1 MPALGGL
8 LFAVMNKTTT
18 SRANVGPAPLR
29 RTVGTFARSVLG
41 RCGYRVVRI
50 DLPDHAPAENSG
62 VFFPTG
68 ENRRGWTFPSDWDGP
83 DRQWLPVLKTL
94 YTRPASWP
102 ASISPEGGS
111 FLYWLVRNVQPR
123 QVIEI
128 GTCVGASTIWMA
140 AAMRANGGGV
150 LHTFDDFQIPRDP
163 RLAAAPLFQDRR
175 NTVEAR
181 IRSAGLGDLVR
192 FHVGDSK
199 KQVPAA
205 YEQLRTGGNVQ
216 FAFIDGDHSFEGVLG
231 DLLAVEPV
239 LEPGGYVVLHDVF
252 PEVCGVE
259 GPRQLL
265 DKLKRLT
272 KVEYR
277 WCEIY
282 TSPQNYGLAVLRRV
296 P

>member
-1 MPALGGL
+1 M
-8 LFAVMNKTTT
+8 
-18 SRANVGPAPLR
+18 
-29 RTVGTFARSVLG
+29 LG
-41 RCGYRVVRI
+41 RCGYRVVKI
-50 DLPDHAPAENSG
+50 DIAEDATRSRKAT
-62 VFFPTG
+62 VFFPEG
-68 ENRRGWTFPSDWDGP
+68 EKRRGWVFPDDWDGTE
-83 DRQWLPVLKTL
+83 RSWLPVLKTL

-123 QVIEI
+123 QIVEI

-140 AAMRANGGGV
+140 AAMKAGGGGV
-150 LHTFDDFQIPRDP
+150 LHTFDDFQIPQDP

-181 IRSAGLGDLVR
+181 IRNAGLRDLVR

-199 KQVPAA
+199 KQVPLA
-205 YEQLRTGGNVQ
+205 YEELRAGGNVQ
-216 FAFIDGDHSFEGVLG
+216 FAFIDGDHSFEGALG

-239 LEPGGYVVLHDVF
+239 LDPGGYVVLHDVF
-252 PEVCGVE
+252 PNVCGVK

-265 DKLKRLT
+265 DELHRLT
-272 KVEYR
+272 NVEYR

-282 TSPQNYGLAVLRRV
+282 TAPRNYGLAVLQRQ

>member
-1 MPALGGL
+1 M
-8 LFAVMNKTTT
+8 
-18 SRANVGPAPLR
+18 
-29 RTVGTFARSVLG
+29 LG
-41 RCGYRVVRI
+41 RCGYRVVKI
-50 DLPDHAPAENSG
+50 DLAEGATRAPESTL
-62 VFFPTG
+62 FFPDG
-68 ENRRGWTFPSDWDGP
+68 ERRRGWVFPDDWDGA
-83 DRQWLPVLKTL
+83 DRTWLTVLKNL

-123 QVIEI
+123 QIIEI

-140 AAMRANGGGV
+140 AAMKAGRGGI
-150 LHTFDDFQIPRDP
+150 LHTFDDFQIPLDP

-181 IRSAGLGDLVR
+181 LRNAGLGDLVR

-205 YEQLRTGGNVQ
+205 YEELRNGGNVQ
-216 FAFIDGDHSFEGVLG
+216 FAFIDGDHSFEGALG

-239 LEPGGYVVLHDVF
+239 LDPGGYVVLHDVF
-252 PEVCGVE
+252 PNVCGVK

-265 DKLKRLT
+265 DELHRLT
-272 KVEYR
+272 SVKYQ

-282 TSPQNYGLAVLRRV
+282 TSPRNYGLAVLQRQ

>member
-1 MPALGGL
+1 M
-8 LFAVMNKTTT
+8 
-18 SRANVGPAPLR
+18 
-29 RTVGTFARSVLG
+29 LG
-41 RCGYRVVRI
+41 RCGYRVVKI
-50 DLPDHAPAENSG
+50 DIAEDARPSRDPS
-62 VFFPTG
+62 VFFPEG
-68 ENRRGWTFPSDWDGP
+68 EKRRGWVFPSDWDGAE
-83 DRQWLPVLKTL
+83 RTWLTVLKTL

-102 ASISPEGGS
+102 ASISPEAGS

-123 QVIEI
+123 QIIEI

-140 AAMRANGGGV
+140 AAMKANGGGV

-181 IRSAGLGDLVR
+181 VRNAGLADLVR
-192 FHVGDSK
+192 FYVGDSK

-205 YEQLRTGGNVQ
+205 YNTLRTGGNVQ
-216 FAFIDGDHSFEGVLG
+216 LAFIDGDHSFEGALG

-239 LEPGGYVVLHDVF
+239 LDPGGYVVLHDVF
-252 PEVCGVE
+252 PSVCGVK

-265 DKLKRLT
+265 DELYRVTSVK
-272 KVEYR
+272 YR

-282 TSPQNYGLAVLRRV
+282 TSPRNYGLAVLQRQ